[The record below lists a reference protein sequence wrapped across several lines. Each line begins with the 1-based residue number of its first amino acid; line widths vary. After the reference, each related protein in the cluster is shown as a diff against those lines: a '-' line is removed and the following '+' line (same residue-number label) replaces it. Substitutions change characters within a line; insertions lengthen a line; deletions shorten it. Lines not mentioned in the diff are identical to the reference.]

1 MKMSRIE
8 ILEAMS
14 EVTWSIDY
22 YKMKAK
28 DNKTMI
34 KKYSD
39 LQMPNVVEMYTKRI
53 EAQERFVRILE
64 IRFEKLK
71 QQL

>member
-22 YKMKAK
+22 YKSKAN